1 MNMETVLH
9 KEIENEF
16 DGLSKLEVGT
26 EKYNSV
32 VDGIAKLV
40 DRAIAI
46 DKLNAEMDT
55 KHDDRE
61 IDTEF
66 RTRQMDEEKKDRRV
80 RNGIAVAG
88 IVIPTAV
95 TIWGTLK
102 TLKFEEVGTVTTNAG
117 REFMKR
123 IFSRK

>member
-9 KEIENEF
+9 NEIKNEF
-16 DGLSKLEVGT
+16 NELSKLEVGT
-26 EKYNSV
+26 EKYNSA

-40 DRAIAI
+40 DRAITI

-61 IDTEF
+61 IDVEF

>member
-9 KEIENEF
+9 NEIENEF
-16 DGLSKLEVGT
+16 NELSKLEVGT
-26 EKYNSV
+26 EKYNSA

-40 DRAIAI
+40 DRAITI

-61 IDTEF
+61 IDVEF

-117 REFMKR
+117 REFIKR

>member
-1 MNMETVLH
+1 MNMETVLYN
-9 KEIENEF
+9 EIESEF
-16 DGLSKLEVGT
+16 EELSKLEVGS
-26 EKYNSV
+26 EKYNSA

-46 DKLNAEMDT
+46 DKLNAEMDA
-55 KHDDRE
+55 KHDEQE
-61 IDTEF
+61 IDIEF
-66 RTRQMDEEKKDRRV
+66 RTKQMNEEKKDRMA

-95 TIWGTLK
+95 TIWGTLT

-117 REFMKR
+117 REFIKR

>member
-9 KEIENEF
+9 NEIENEF
-16 DGLSKLEVGT
+16 NELSKLEVGT
-26 EKYNSV
+26 EKYNSA

-40 DRAIAI
+40 DRAITI

-61 IDTEF
+61 IDVEF

>member
-9 KEIENEF
+9 NEIENEF
-16 DGLSKLEVGT
+16 NELNKLEVGT
-26 EKYNSV
+26 EKYNSA

-40 DRAIAI
+40 DRAITI

-61 IDTEF
+61 IDVEF

>member
-9 KEIENEF
+9 NEIENEF
-16 DGLSKLEVGT
+16 NELSKLEVGT
-26 EKYNSV
+26 EKYNSA